1 MNEIEE
7 RRKEMLHE
15 ICKIAYKDKL
25 VCIRGVDGTGTRVL
39 CFESILTSLVDVG
52 DYLTY
57 GEFAYLVREASSLL
71 KVKENIAKN
80 IMELEA
86 PTLDLCWMIKN
97 DKITLNKETT
107 KTKIIYCGTEV
118 DLHLFNGVEVSVI
131 NHYLKEYSTRQ
142 AEKDLKKQ
150 EEDKKVKRQALE
162 QLLCGNIN
170 NEEAR

>member
-7 RRKEMLHE
+7 RRKEILHE
-15 ICKIAYKDKL
+15 ICKIVHRDKR
-25 VCIRGVDGTGTRVL
+25 VCVEGMDIRVL
-39 CFESILTSLVDVG
+39 WFESILTSLVDVR

-57 GEFAYLVREASSLL
+57 GEFDYLVRETSSLL

-86 PTLDLCWMIKN
+86 PTLDLCWLIKN

-107 KTKIIYCGTEV
+107 KTKIIYCGTEI
-118 DLHLFNGVEVSVI
+118 DLHLFNLVEISVI

-142 AEKDLKKQ
+142 TERNLKKQ
-150 EEDKKVKRQALE
+150 EEEKKVKRQALE
-162 QLLCGNIN
+162 QLLCGTTS
-170 NEEAR
+170 NEEKGTK